1 MKTMK
6 NMPMKL
12 ISVLALILMLAF
24 NSCKEEEAVITPV
37 FPELKEISGQPGDTF
52 DITFSAN
59 LDWSMKSSSAWC
71 KFIRGE
77 FTETTASGK
86 AGDQTLTVQISDDSW
101 NYDTDDVSELTL
113 TMGETSKVI
122 YKITRPKK
130 VISEAQV
137 TDSEGNIYNEENPIV
152 VKGGEPGNPEF
163 ITINVVSEFN
173 VGLISEEIPGWILL
187 NAKGDGVYEIAFNE
201 DNTVGKNIK
210 YQIGKDENY
219 YLPFVVN
226 YNGETVETKIP
237 VCYEGMDE
245 NYISFSPIYNSMHNV
260 SKDGKTITASSGVS
274 GTEEVVYEG
283 ELPSV
288 VVAKN
293 DDYETVMFVQK
304 GDYME
309 FPGMDPVFI
318 PTDYELN
325 NGTNL
330 NWIHVSKD
338 ADNIS
343 FSFSANNSDTEVR
356 SALVYLLPRALYE
369 SLKDNLMVLVEGE
382 TSSSYERYVILNV
395 LQDYKVPVAPTVS
408 FKGCI
413 DMEGSLMYIADMTG
427 EDVIIKNPENP
438 TANEYIANIPRDY
451 FTYGTLYLEVLEF
464 TSDMKISFSK
474 NYSGLSVI
482 EMNGKQ
488 YIKVESTASGNIE
501 ISQDSQVI
509 ATCGI
514 SIY

>member
-37 FPELKEISGQPGDTF
+37 FPELKEISGQPGETF

-395 LQDYKVPVAPTVS
+395 LQDYKIPVAPTVS